1 MVETIMR
8 TQSALLTLPFIKSE
22 NEELLTEW
30 LNQMLFPL
38 NPMEDEPQISLSA
51 TIDAQKVTCS
61 VNGHKD
67 TLSAQFIQFI
77 EASKLNESEIKV
89 LQKAIKLIP
98 EGELST
104 WLQLSEGT
112 QETGW
117 TINGLFPLVHAFAI
131 SPKSKQRDKLQ
142 EWYASFEA
150 DACIRVGRS
159 VAGNRL
165 TILHTELFGDNISED
180 IQLYLDLMTQL
191 GISPLPT
198 PLLEMIG
205 EEDPEYL
212 ELSFWLGSAGV
223 IKTGLVV
230 PEPSDSFVRYLSLAY
245 AEDASDALAAFEGS
259 IGASNP
265 SAIELSRIEKGVQVE
280 LVY

>member
-8 TQSALLTLPFIKSE
+8 TQSAILALPFIKSE

-30 LNQMLFPL
+30 LNQMIFPL
-38 NPMEDEPQISLSA
+38 NPMLDEPQITLSA
-51 TIDAQKVTCS
+51 SIDAQKVTCS
-61 VNGHKD
+61 VNGDKD
-67 TLSAQFIQFI
+67 NLLAQFTQFV
-77 EASKLNESEIKV
+77 EASKLQESELKV
-89 LQKAIKLIP
+89 LQKACKLIP

-117 TINGLFPLVHAFAI
+117 TINGLFPLSHAFAI
-131 SPKSKQRDKLQ
+131 TPKNKQLDKLK

-159 VAGNRL
+159 VAGNRF
-165 TILHTELFGDNISED
+165 TILHTELFGNSISED

-191 GISPLPT
+191 EISALPT
-198 PLLEMIG
+198 PLLEMIA

-212 ELSFWLGSAGV
+212 ELSFWLAKAGV
-223 IKTGLVV
+223 IKAGLVL
-230 PEPSDSFVRYLSLAY
+230 PEPSENLVRYLSLAY
-245 AEDASDALAAFEGS
+245 AEDASEALAGFEGS
-259 IGASNP
+259 IGAENP
-265 SAIELSRIEKGVQVE
+265 SSISLSRTEKGVQVE
-280 LVY
+280 LFY